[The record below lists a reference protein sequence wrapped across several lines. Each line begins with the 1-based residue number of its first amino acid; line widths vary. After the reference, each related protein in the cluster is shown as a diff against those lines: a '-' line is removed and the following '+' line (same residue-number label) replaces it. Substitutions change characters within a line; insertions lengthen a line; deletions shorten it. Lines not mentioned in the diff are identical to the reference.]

1 MRNKNR
7 AICRVIRYSVARAVA
22 TCRVICYTVARA
34 VAACRVIRYSVARAV
49 AACRVICYTVAR
61 SVAACRVVRYTVAS
75 SVAIC
80 RVICNTVANSVAACT
95 ISAPPVSM
103 RKLGTSFFKN
113 KLEGGNFSEK
123 LFYPQQIACICR
135 NLRQIGPFVLPRP
148 HGKCSFFH
156 RGRISDIR
164 INHQIGSRIEN
175 DFCTIVFNNGIAFLI
190 GLI

>member
-1 MRNKNR
+1 MLFPAETDIVATCIVIRDGVPR
-7 AICRVIRYSVARAVA
+7 SVAICRVVRDGVPKSVA
-22 TCRVICYTVARA
+22 TCRVIRDGVPK
-34 VAACRVIRYSVARAV
+34 SVA
-49 AACRVICYTVAR
+49 T
-61 SVAACRVVRYTVAS
+61 CRVVRDGVPD
-75 SVAIC
+75 C
-80 RVICNTVANSVAACT
+80 VAACT

-123 LFYPQQIACICR
+123 LFYPQQITRIFR